1 MIIIQVLIV
10 LYIRTYHVCAG
21 VAVTVSQG
29 LINRLER
36 EGYVR
41 VPMKNKKLVIE
52 KYVTLLCFE
61 LIKDTP
67 VNKSLSSVPN
77 LCTYVT
83 TPDFKDTSIPETF
96 I

>member
-1 MIIIQVLIV
+1 M
-10 LYIRTYHVCAG
+10 LYIRTYHVCVG

-67 VNKSLSSVPN
+67 VN
-77 LCTYVT
+77 
-83 TPDFKDTSIPETF
+83 
-96 I
+96 